1 MPSPSSC
8 AQVRKHP
15 SHRYKDL
22 FLADADGS
30 NLSYLAPFV
39 THPSWHPSESR
50 FYLFQSQRNAF
61 APGLEPGRPKPV
73 YQQRTSGS
81 RAGLPGRYR
90 MIEGLMITTHWEAPT
105 WQAFLRQI

>member
-1 MPSPSSC
+1 MELKEVEPGLTADEP
-8 AQVRKHP
+8 
-15 SHRYKDL
+15 RYKDL

-30 NLSYLAPFV
+30 NLRYLGPFV

-50 FYLFQSQRNAF
+50 FFLLQSQRNAF

-81 RAGLPGRYR
+81 CAGLPDRYR
-90 MIEGLMITTHWEAPT
+90 MENLWREGKGHILGNRGLSSDAS
-105 WQAFLRQI
+105 